1 MGGFCNLDFSCI
13 NSGPGE
19 SFADFAGVTKQSKMT
34 LNFYIGL
41 AIVDLVISRK
51 SAKKRI
57 KSSRAGVV
65 TQDFENMLLLACGG
79 V

>member
-1 MGGFCNLDFSCI
+1 
-13 NSGPGE
+13 
-19 SFADFAGVTKQSKMT
+19 MT